1 MMDYHNTDNNKKF
14 ELLLRITKM
23 WPRGMKWVYA
33 TVSVDLLEA
42 GLPQP
47 FNLYE
52 TGCLQSSIKH
62 NTIKRDLHVEDN
74 SWNNLLPLA
83 GIKGGSLVVL

>member
-1 MMDYHNTDNNKKF
+1 MMDYYNTDNNKKF

-47 FNLYE
+47 FNL
-52 TGCLQSSIKH
+52 
-62 NTIKRDLHVEDN
+62 
-74 SWNNLLPLA
+74 
-83 GIKGGSLVVL
+83 

>member
-1 MMDYHNTDNNKKF
+1 MIDYRNIDNNKKF

-23 WPRGMKWVYA
+23 WPSGMKWVCA

-47 FNLYE
+47 FNL
-52 TGCLQSSIKH
+52 
-62 NTIKRDLHVEDN
+62 
-74 SWNNLLPLA
+74 
-83 GIKGGSLVVL
+83 